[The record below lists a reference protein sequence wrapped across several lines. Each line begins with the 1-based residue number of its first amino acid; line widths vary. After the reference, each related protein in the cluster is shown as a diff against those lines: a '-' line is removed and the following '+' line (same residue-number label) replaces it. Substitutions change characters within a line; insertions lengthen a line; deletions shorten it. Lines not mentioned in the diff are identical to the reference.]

1 MFASVYDV
9 FEKESEL
16 MGGSSRD
23 KDNARHLMRK
33 MVNSMSAKMEIGSPM
48 ASLYLLGNPDHYSS
62 HDYVPFAW
70 RQYVQFVRSFWVETM
85 AQAEEEEEE
94 EEEEDEEGMGLGA
107 DNQEFGGDEDE
118 KLPIGRMDG
127 KFVPASSVD
136 DYRYRPLEYESLTLY
151 EWIQCYKKKKRS
163 DAIDKAKAPAQYP
176 FLPAHPLFRS
186 HSVSCNH
193 DNVTRVIPNFI
204 GGAVPRSD
212 KGDLAGYYMT
222 MLTLLKPWRTPADLK
237 DEISTWAQAFK
248 EHTFT
253 PRQRQLIKNFDVRY
267 ECNDARDDH
276 FAQMKKKL
284 AEAKKDGKTLWPA
297 GFMPLKDKFSEDL
310 NDFDYGSDDDALE
323 DRDEDS
329 PKGRRTMQLLAEAK
343 DMRNIMQASGWLDRS
358 TDGLPSMDADFLM
371 VDEKPRLEWVN
382 IVKHQRLELTANKM
396 ANVPPAPNGSKPGAG
411 RFITSLL
418 SFDYYNHRSTIDA
431 RKNADIVS
439 SVLMSFDLNAEQTR
453 AFKIVTE
460 HASSP
465 QPLPLRM
472 YLGGMGGTGKSQ
484 VLKAIISFFDK
495 RGESYRYMVLGP
507 TGSTAALLNG
517 STYHSVFKI

>member
-1 MFASVYDV
+1 
-9 FEKESEL
+9 
-16 MGGSSRD
+16 
-23 KDNARHLMRK
+23 
-33 MVNSMSAKMEIGSPM
+33 
-48 ASLYLLGNPDHYSS
+48 
-62 HDYVPFAW
+62 
-70 RQYVQFVRSFWVETM
+70 
-85 AQAEEEEEE
+85 
-94 EEEEDEEGMGLGA
+94 
-107 DNQEFGGDEDE
+107 
-118 KLPIGRMDG
+118 MDG

-163 DAIDKAKAPAQYP
+163 VKQCATFEESLQLSEAESKQGEGEYSGSDNDSLEDEPGSEDEEDVDLPTGGLKNTDIEDYESDWETDDKDEVILTKQDAIDKAKAPAQYP

-472 YLGGMGGTGKSQ
+472 YLGGMGG
-484 VLKAIISFFDK
+484 
-495 RGESYRYMVLGP
+495 
-507 TGSTAALLNG
+507 NG
-517 STYHSVFKI
+517 